1 MAGIVFEIGGFVQQ
15 FQGNAA
21 DPCERHR
28 AGVIAASQQE
38 KNTNRKD
45 RSCDLAHSLQDISE
59 RVRETLETA
68 QGLLPSDDVNI
79 LIWKKAISEKSSQ
92 TISDAMGSLRSFAF
106 PLTKLDSEVS
116 IPELFYRRF
125 LMRKLE
131 LQAQGVLASIKE
143 AISSV
148 SKLKISLSTYDNLAK
163 SGTITK
169 SQASQARQKVLSE
182 YPSVEIQPPNLP
194 SNQTIFEEL
203 RQRDIATKV
212 YMDEDPSLESTE
224 KWLTTI

>member
-1 MAGIVFEIGGFVQQ
+1 
-15 FQGNAA
+15 
-21 DPCERHR
+21 
-28 AGVIAASQQE
+28 
-38 KNTNRKD
+38 
-45 RSCDLAHSLQDISE
+45 
-59 RVRETLETA
+59 
-68 QGLLPSDDVNI
+68 
-79 LIWKKAISEKSSQ
+79 
-92 TISDAMGSLRSFAF
+92 
-106 PLTKLDSEVS
+106 
-116 IPELFYRRF
+116 
-125 LMRKLE
+125 MRKLE

-148 SKLKISLSTYDNLAK
+148 SKLKISLSTYDDLAK

-182 YPSVEIQPPNLP
+182 YPSVEIQVCSCMMHNLMSSIVDSLFFGKPPNLP